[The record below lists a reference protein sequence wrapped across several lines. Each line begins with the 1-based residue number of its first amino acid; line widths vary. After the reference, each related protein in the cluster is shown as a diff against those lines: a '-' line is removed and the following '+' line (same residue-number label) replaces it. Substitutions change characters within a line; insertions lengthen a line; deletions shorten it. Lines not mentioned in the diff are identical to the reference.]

1 MQMQNRTV
9 KQIESDI
16 ISMHFGK
23 SFWIDNDID
32 KIIKIFIK
40 SLKKTLEEAKNNKE
54 TIIEDNVKR
63 KFFKLILF
71 NVSKI

>member
-1 MQMQNRTV
+1 MHNRTV
-9 KQIESDI
+9 EEIESDI

-23 SFWIDNDID
+23 SFLIENVID

-40 SLKKTLEEAKNNKE
+40 SLKKTLGEAKSNKE
-54 TIIEDNVKR
+54 NNIEVNVKR